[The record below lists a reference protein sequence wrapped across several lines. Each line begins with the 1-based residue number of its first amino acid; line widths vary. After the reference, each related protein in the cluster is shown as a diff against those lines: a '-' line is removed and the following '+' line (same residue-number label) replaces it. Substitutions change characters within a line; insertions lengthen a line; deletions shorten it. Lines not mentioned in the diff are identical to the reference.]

1 MLTPTLP
8 EEILAYQRNP
18 IIRILRVVGGLS
30 CLSLLGRGIFN
41 LQGLLLYISIF
52 FTIVFLIYHLYLLKH
67 RYRHIKKMLKSEE
80 LDVRNSPLDRY
91 ASIIAKAIFCAKG
104 VCETAQPVGL
114 TLGLML
120 GFDEVLKAGG
130 REALFAPMI
139 GSGVNKILPQTNLT
153 K

>member
-18 IIRILRVVGGLS
+18 IIRILRVVGVLS

-67 RYRHIKKMLKSEE
+67 RYRHIKKLLKSEE
-80 LDVRNSPLDRY
+80 LDVRN
-91 ASIIAKAIFCAKG
+91 
-104 VCETAQPVGL
+104 
-114 TLGLML
+114 
-120 GFDEVLKAGG
+120 
-130 REALFAPMI
+130 
-139 GSGVNKILPQTNLT
+139 
-153 K
+153 